1 MSEKLTDE
9 ELKSLQ
15 ESVGKLNNFKLAL
28 ADATTQKHMLQV
40 EVLKHA
46 ENLAGV
52 QRGLESKY
60 GNIEVNLETGEY
72 ELQKE
77 ENNEE

>member
-1 MSEKLTDE
+1 MEKLTEE

-15 ESVGKLNNFKLAL
+15 ESVGKLNEFKMAL
-28 ADATTQKHMLQV
+28 ADATTQKHLLQL
-40 EVLKHA
+40 EVIKHS
-46 ENLAGV
+46 ESLSVV

-60 GNIEVNLETGEY
+60 GNISIDIQTGEY

-77 ENNEE
+77 ETV

>member
-1 MSEKLTDE
+1 MEKLTEE

-15 ESVGKLNNFKLAL
+15 ESVGKLNEFKMAL

-46 ENLAGV
+46 ENLAGI

-60 GNIEVNLETGEY
+60 GNIEINRQTGEY
-72 ELQKE
+72 ELQKQE
-77 ENNEE
+77 ETEE

>member
-1 MSEKLTDE
+1 
-9 ELKSLQ
+9 
-15 ESVGKLNNFKLAL
+15 
-28 ADATTQKHMLQV
+28 MLQV

-46 ENLAGV
+46 ENLAGI

-60 GNIEVNLETGEY
+60 GNIEINLQTGEY

-77 ENNEE
+77 EKTEE

>member
-1 MSEKLTDE
+1 
-9 ELKSLQ
+9 
-15 ESVGKLNNFKLAL
+15 
-28 ADATTQKHMLQV
+28 MLQV

-77 ENNEE
+77 ENNQE

>member
-1 MSEKLTDE
+1 MNKLTEE

-15 ESVGKLNNFKLAL
+15 ESIGKLNEFKMAL

-40 EVLKHA
+40 EVLKHS
-46 ENLAGV
+46 ETLSGI

-77 ENNEE
+77 EKNQE

>member
-1 MSEKLTDE
+1 
-9 ELKSLQ
+9 
-15 ESVGKLNNFKLAL
+15 
-28 ADATTQKHMLQV
+28 MLQV

-60 GNIEVNLETGEY
+60 GNIEVNLETGDY

-77 ENNEE
+77 ENNQE

>member
-1 MSEKLTDE
+1 MEKLTEE

-15 ESVGKLNNFKLAL
+15 ESVGKLNEFKMAL
-28 ADATTQKHMLQV
+28 ADAATQKHMLQV

-60 GNIEVNLETGEY
+60 GNIEINLQTGEY
-72 ELQKE
+72 ELHKE
-77 ENNEE
+77 EKTEE